1 MFREINK
8 MNIKMTVAG
17 VIAVLVINNAAL
29 AERYV
34 RYDRNGEVSWGELDK
49 EGSIYQLSAAPY
61 LGGERTGSMHG
72 LADVKLKAP
81 VDPKLSFMTAFNYRD
96 HKLPGYE
103 QDPTKK
109 PGLFTVP
116 VSSIIGP
123 DDDLVRPAEA
133 ENFHYEAEMVVVV
146 GKRAEN
152 VPLEDASDYIFGITI
167 GNDGSER
174 DWQAGDIQWLRAKG
188 SNNFNAVGPY
198 LVTGLDYTDL
208 DIEGRHNGVKSQGAN
223 SSGMIFD
230 FNYMV
235 HYISK
240 YFTLEPGDV
249 IWSGTMGDT
258 GSLKPGDT
266 YAITVEGIGT
276 LENKLVQGK

>member
-1 MFREINK
+1 
-8 MNIKMTVAG
+8 MNIKTTVAG
-17 VIAVLVINNAAL
+17 VIAALLINNAAF

-34 RYDRNGEVSWGELDK
+34 RYEEHGTVSWGELVD
-49 EGSIYQLSAAPY
+49 GVVHQLSSAPY
-61 LGGERTGSMHG
+61 HGGKRTGHT
-72 LADVKLKAP
+72 LNETDAKLKAP
-81 VDPKLSFMTAFNYRD
+81 VDPNQSFMTAFNYRD

-103 QDPTKK
+103 QDPSKR

-123 DDDLVRPAEA
+123 EDDLVRPAEA
-133 ENFHYEAEMVVVV
+133 KNFHYEAEMVIGV

-152 VPLEDASDYIFGITI
+152 VSLEDSSDYIFGITI

-174 DWQAGDIQWLRAKG
+174 DWQAIDIQWLRAKG
-188 SNNFNAVGPY
+188 SKNFNAVGPH

-240 YFTLEPGDV
+240 YFVLEPGDV

-258 GSLKPGDT
+258 GSMKPGDT
-266 YAITVEGIGT
+266 YAITVEGVGT
-276 LENKLVQGK
+276 LENKLVQEK

>member
-1 MFREINK
+1 
-8 MNIKMTVAG
+8 MNIKTTVAG
-17 VIAVLVINNAAL
+17 VIAALLINNAAF

-34 RYDRNGEVSWGELDK
+34 RYEEHGTVSWGELVD
-49 EGSIYQLSAAPY
+49 GVVHQLSSAPY
-61 LGGERTGSMHG
+61 HGGKRTGHT
-72 LADVKLKAP
+72 LNETDAKLKAP
-81 VDPKLSFMTAFNYRD
+81 VDPNQSFMTAFNYRD

-103 QDPTKK
+103 QDPTKR

-123 DDDLVRPAEA
+123 EDDLVRPAEA
-133 ENFHYEAEMVVVV
+133 KNFHYEAEMVIVV

-152 VPLEDASDYIFGITI
+152 VSLEDSSDYIFGITI

-174 DWQAGDIQWLRAKG
+174 DWQASDIQWLRAKG
-188 SNNFNAVGPY
+188 SKNFNAVGPH

-240 YFTLEPGDV
+240 YFVLEPGDV

-258 GSLKPGDT
+258 GSMKPGDT
-266 YAITVEGIGT
+266 YAITVEGVGK
-276 LENKLVQGK
+276 LENKLVQEK

>member
-1 MFREINK
+1 
-8 MNIKMTVAG
+8 MNIKTTVAG
-17 VIAVLVINNAAL
+17 VIAALLINNAAF

-34 RYDRNGEVSWGELDK
+34 RYEEHGTVSWGELVD
-49 EGSIYQLSAAPY
+49 GVVHQLSSAPY
-61 LGGERTGSMHG
+61 HGGKRTGHT
-72 LADVKLKAP
+72 LNETDAKLKAP
-81 VDPKLSFMTAFNYRD
+81 VDPNQSFMTAFNYRD

-103 QDPTKK
+103 QDPTKR

-116 VSSIIGP
+116 VSSIVGP
-123 DDDLVRPAEA
+123 EDDLVRPAEA
-133 ENFHYEAEMVVVV
+133 KNFHYEAEMVIVV

-152 VPLEDASDYIFGITI
+152 VSLEDSSDYIFGITI

-174 DWQAGDIQWLRAKG
+174 DWQASDIQWLRAKG
-188 SNNFNAVGPY
+188 SKNFNAVGPH

-240 YFTLEPGDV
+240 YFVLEPGDV

-258 GSLKPGDT
+258 GSMKPGDT
-266 YAITVEGIGT
+266 YAITVEGVGT
-276 LENKLVQGK
+276 LENKLVQE

>member
-1 MFREINK
+1 MK
-8 MNIKMTVAG
+8 IKSTLTG
-17 VIAVLVINNAAL
+17 VIAALLISNAAM

-34 RYDRNGEVSWGELDK
+34 RYEQHGTISWGELTD
-49 EGSIYQLSAAPY
+49 GTIHQLSTAPY
-61 LGGERTGSMHG
+61 HGGKRTGHMVKETD
-72 LADVKLKAP
+72 AKLKAP
-81 VDPKLSFMTAFNYRD
+81 VDPNLSFMTAFNYRD
-96 HKLPGYE
+96 HTLPGYE

-123 DDDLVRPAEA
+123 NENLVRPAEA
-133 ENFHYEAEMVVVV
+133 SNFHYEAEMVVVI

-152 VPLEDASDYIFGITI
+152 VSLEDASDYIFGVTI

-174 DWQAGDIQWLRAKG
+174 DWQASDIQWLRAKG
-188 SNNFNAVGPY
+188 SNNFNAVGPH

-223 SSGMIFD
+223 SSGMIFN

-258 GSLKPGDT
+258 GSMKPGDT
-266 YAITVEGIGT
+266 YEITVEGVGT
-276 LENKLVQGK
+276 LKNTLVQGK

>member
-1 MFREINK
+1 
-8 MNIKMTVAG
+8 MTFKT
-17 VIAVLVINNAAL
+17 IIAAL
-29 AERYV
+29 LGILIATSSAFAERYV
-34 RYDRNGEVSWGELDK
+34 RYEQNDKILWGELVD
-49 EGSIYQLSAAPY
+49 GIIHQLSDAPY
-61 LGGERTGSMHG
+61 LGGKRTGDIAMED
-72 LADVKLKAP
+72 AVKLKAP
-81 VDPKLSFMTAFNYRD
+81 VDPNLSFMTAFNYRD
-96 HKLPGYE
+96 HTLPGYE
-103 QDPTKK
+103 QDPTLR

-123 DDDLVRPAEA
+123 EDDLVRPADA
-133 ENFHYEAEMVVVV
+133 KNFHYEAEMVVVI

-152 VPLEDASDYIFGITI
+152 VALEDAGDYIFGVTI

-188 SNNFNAVGPY
+188 SNNFNAVGPH
-198 LVTGLDYTDL
+198 LVTGLNYTDL

-223 SSGMIFD
+223 SSGMIFN

-240 YFTLEPGDV
+240 YFTLEPGDI

-258 GSLKPGDT
+258 GPMEPGDV
-266 YAITVEGIGT
+266 YEITVEGVGT
-276 LENKLVQGK
+276 LRNKLVQGE

>member
-1 MFREINK
+1 
-8 MNIKMTVAG
+8 MTFKT
-17 VIAVLVINNAAL
+17 VIAAL
-29 AERYV
+29 LGILITTSSAYAERYV
-34 RYDRNGEVSWGELDK
+34 RYEQNDKILWGELVD
-49 EGSIYQLSAAPY
+49 GIIHQLDNAPY
-61 LGGERTGSMHG
+61 LGGKRTGDIAMED
-72 LADVKLKAP
+72 AVKLKAP
-81 VDPKLSFMTAFNYRD
+81 VDPNLSFMTAFNYRD
-96 HKLPGYE
+96 HTLPGYE
-103 QDPTKK
+103 QDPTLR
-109 PGLFTVP
+109 PGLFMVP
-116 VSSIIGP
+116 SSSIIGP
-123 DDDLVRPAEA
+123 EDDLIRPADA
-133 ENFHYEAEMVVVV
+133 KNFHYEAEMVVVI

-152 VPLEDASDYIFGITI
+152 VPLEDAGDYIFGVTI

-188 SNNFNAVGPY
+188 SNNFNAVGPH

-240 YFTLEPGDV
+240 YFTLEPGDI

-258 GSLKPGDT
+258 GPMEPGDV
-266 YAITVEGIGT
+266 YEITVEGVGT
-276 LENKLVQGK
+276 LKNKLVQGE

>member
-1 MFREINK
+1 MK
-8 MNIKMTVAG
+8 IKSAVAG
-17 VIAVLVINNAAL
+17 IIASLLISNAAM

-34 RYDRNGEVSWGELDK
+34 RYEQHGTVSWGELVD
-49 EGSIYQLSAAPY
+49 GTIHQLSTAPY
-61 LGGERTGSMHG
+61 HGGKRTGHTVAE
-72 LADVKLKAP
+72 ADAKLKAP
-81 VDPKLSFMTAFNYRD
+81 VDPSQSFMTAFNYRD
-96 HKLPGYE
+96 HMLPGYE

-116 VSSIIGP
+116 VTSIVGP
-123 DDDLVRPAEA
+123 GEDLVRPAEA
-133 ENFHYEAEMVVVV
+133 NNFHYEAEMVVVV
-146 GKRAEN
+146 GKRADN
-152 VPLEDASDYIFGITI
+152 VPLEEAHNYIFGVTI

-174 DWQAGDIQWLRAKG
+174 DWQADDIQWLRAKG
-188 SNNFNAVGPY
+188 SKNFNAVGPH

-223 SSGMIFD
+223 SKGMIFD

-240 YFTLEPGDV
+240 YFVLEPGDI

-258 GSLKPGDT
+258 GSMQPGDT
-266 YAITVEGIGT
+266 YEVTVKGIGT
-276 LENKLVQGK
+276 LKNKLVQGK

>member
-1 MFREINK
+1 
-8 MNIKMTVAG
+8 MNIKTTVAV
-17 VIAVLVINNAAL
+17 VIAALLINNAAF

-34 RYDRNGEVSWGELDK
+34 RYEEHGTVSWGELVD
-49 EGSIYQLSAAPY
+49 GVVHQLSLAPY
-61 LGGERTGSMHG
+61 HGGKRTGHT
-72 LADVKLKAP
+72 LNETDAKLKAP
-81 VDPKLSFMTAFNYRD
+81 VDPNQSFMTAFNYRD
-96 HKLPGYE
+96 HTLPGYE
-103 QDPTKK
+103 QDPTKR

-116 VSSIIGP
+116 VNSIIGP
-123 DDDLVRPAEA
+123 EDDLVRPAEA
-133 ENFHYEAEMVVVV
+133 KNFHYEAEMVIVV

-152 VPLEDASDYIFGITI
+152 VPLEEASDYIFGITI

-174 DWQAGDIQWLRAKG
+174 DWQASDIQWLRAKG
-188 SNNFNAVGPY
+188 SKNFNAVGPH

-240 YFTLEPGDV
+240 YFVLEPGDV

-258 GSLKPGDT
+258 GSMKPGDT
-266 YAITVEGIGT
+266 YAITVEGVGT

>member
-1 MFREINK
+1 MMFKVMVTAIAAAL
-8 MNIKMTVAG
+8 TVAG
-17 VIAVLVINNAAL
+17 NAA
-29 AERYV
+29 AENYV
-34 RYDRNGEVSWGELDK
+34 RYTQNGAVSWGEIT
-49 EGSIYQLSAAPY
+49 GSTIHQLSDAPY
-61 LGGERTGSMHG
+61 LGGSRTGTTVERG
-72 LADVKLKAP
+72 DVKLTAP

-96 HKLPGYE
+96 HTLPGYE
-103 QDPTKK
+103 QDPTLK

-123 DDDLVRPAEA
+123 EDDLVRPADA
-133 ENFHYEAEMVVVV
+133 KNFHYEAEMVVVI

-152 VPLEDASDYIFGITI
+152 VSLEDAGDYIFGVTI

-188 SNNFNAVGPY
+188 SKNFNAVGPQ

-223 SSGMIFD
+223 SAGMIFN

-240 YFTLEPGDV
+240 YFVLEPGDV

-258 GSLKPGDT
+258 GPMEPGDV
-266 YAITVEGIGT
+266 YEITVEGVGT
-276 LENKLVQGK
+276 LKNRLVQGE

>member
-1 MFREINK
+1 
-8 MNIKMTVAG
+8 MNFKALIAG
-17 VIAVLVINNAAL
+17 VLAAL
-29 AERYV
+29 FVTGTASAERYV
-34 RYDRNGEVSWGELDK
+34 RYEQNGAVSWGELVD
-49 EGSIYQLSAAPY
+49 GTIYQLSDAPY
-61 LGGERTGSMHG
+61 LGGSRTGETAMES
-72 LADVKLKAP
+72 AVRLKAP

-96 HKLPGYE
+96 HTLPGYE

-123 DDDLVRPAEA
+123 GEDLVRPAEA
-133 ENFHYEAEMVVVV
+133 KNFHYEAEMVVVI
-146 GKRAEN
+146 GKHAEN
-152 VPLEDASDYIFGITI
+152 VPLEEAGDYIFGVTI

-174 DWQAGDIQWLRAKG
+174 DWQASDIQWLRAKG
-188 SNNFNAVGPY
+188 SKNFNAVGPH

-223 SSGMIFD
+223 SSGMIFN

-240 YFTLEPGDV
+240 YFTLEPGDI

-258 GSLKPGDT
+258 GPMEPGDV
-266 YAITVEGIGT
+266 YEITVEGVGT
-276 LENKLVQGK
+276 LKNRLIQGE

>member
-1 MFREINK
+1 
-8 MNIKMTVAG
+8 MNIKTTVAG
-17 VIAVLVINNAAL
+17 VIAALLINNAAF

-34 RYDRNGEVSWGELDK
+34 RYEEHGTVSWGELVD
-49 EGSIYQLSAAPY
+49 GVVHQLSSAPY
-61 LGGERTGSMHG
+61 HGGKRTGHT
-72 LADVKLKAP
+72 LNETDAKLKAP
-81 VDPKLSFMTAFNYRD
+81 VDPNQSFMTAFNYRD
-96 HKLPGYE
+96 HTLPGYE
-103 QDPTKK
+103 QDPTKR

-123 DDDLVRPAEA
+123 EDDLVRPAEA
-133 ENFHYEAEMVVVV
+133 KNFHYEAEMVIVV

-152 VPLEDASDYIFGITI
+152 VSLEDASDYIFGITI

-174 DWQAGDIQWLRAKG
+174 DWQASDIQWLRAKG
-188 SNNFNAVGPY
+188 SKNFNAVGPH

-240 YFTLEPGDV
+240 YFVLEPGDV

-258 GSLKPGDT
+258 GSMKPGDT
-266 YAITVEGIGT
+266 YAITVEGVGT
-276 LENKLVQGK
+276 LENKLVQEK

>member
-1 MFREINK
+1 
-8 MNIKMTVAG
+8 MNIKTTVAG
-17 VIAVLVINNAAL
+17 VIAALLINNAAF

-34 RYDRNGEVSWGELDK
+34 RYEEHGTVSWGELVD
-49 EGSIYQLSAAPY
+49 GVVHQLSSAPY
-61 LGGERTGSMHG
+61 HGGKRTGHT
-72 LADVKLKAP
+72 LNETDAKLKAP
-81 VDPKLSFMTAFNYRD
+81 VDPNQSFMTAFNYRD

-103 QDPTKK
+103 QDPTKR

-123 DDDLVRPAEA
+123 EDDLVRPAEA
-133 ENFHYEAEMVVVV
+133 KNFHYEAEMVIVV

-152 VPLEDASDYIFGITI
+152 VSLEDSSDYIFGITI

-174 DWQAGDIQWLRAKG
+174 DWQASDIQWLRAKG
-188 SNNFNAVGPY
+188 SKNFNAVGPH

-230 FNYMV
+230 FNYMI

-240 YFTLEPGDV
+240 YFVLEPGDV

-258 GSLKPGDT
+258 GSMKPGDT
-266 YAITVEGIGT
+266 YAITVEGVGT
-276 LENKLVQGK
+276 LENKLVQEK

>member
-1 MFREINK
+1 
-8 MNIKMTVAG
+8 MNIKTTVAG
-17 VIAVLVINNAAL
+17 VIAALLINNAAF

-34 RYDRNGEVSWGELDK
+34 RYEEHGTVSWGELVD
-49 EGSIYQLSAAPY
+49 GVVYQLSSAPY
-61 LGGERTGSMHG
+61 HGGKRTGHT
-72 LADVKLKAP
+72 LNETDAKLKAP
-81 VDPKLSFMTAFNYRD
+81 VDPNQSFMTAFNYRD

-103 QDPTKK
+103 QDPTKR

-116 VSSIIGP
+116 VSSIVGP
-123 DDDLVRPAEA
+123 EDDLVRPAEA
-133 ENFHYEAEMVVVV
+133 KNFHYEAEMVIVV

-152 VPLEDASDYIFGITI
+152 VSLEDSSDYIFGITI

-174 DWQAGDIQWLRAKG
+174 DWQASDIQWLRAKG
-188 SNNFNAVGPY
+188 SKNFNAVGPH

-240 YFTLEPGDV
+240 YFVLEPGDV

-258 GSLKPGDT
+258 GSMKPGDT
-266 YAITVEGIGT
+266 YAITVEGVGT
-276 LENKLVQGK
+276 LENKLVQEK